1 MNYLIVSLCVC
12 FVFGLGCGVYV
23 LRDLGVDGFL
33 IGIAPAFLHSLAF
46 ALVGWLLFE
55 RRIAVLVWCVL
66 LAAIGIGFESAQ
78 SIILPV
84 WLPNMLRA
92 YSAHGVFDPLDVAAT
107 ALGFFAGYALI
118 GWRQDTSI
126 SCGTGSGMAHCRQ
139 QQI

>member
-1 MNYLIVSLCVC
+1 MNYLIVSLCAS

-23 LRDLGVDGFL
+23 LRDLGFGCLLV
-33 IGIAPAFLHSLAF
+33 GIAPAFLHSLAF
-46 ALVGWLLFE
+46 ALAGWLLFE

-78 SIILPV
+78 SMILPV

-107 ALGFFAGYALI
+107 ALGFFGGYALI

>member
-1 MNYLIVSLCVC
+1 MNYLIVSLCAS

-23 LRDLGVDGFL
+23 LRDLDVGGLLVV
-33 IGIAPAFLHSLAF
+33 IAPAFLHSLAF
-46 ALVGWLLFE
+46 ALRGWLLFD
-55 RRIAVLVWCVL
+55 RRITALVWCVF
-66 LAAIGIGFESAQ
+66 LAAIGIGFELAQ
-78 SIILPV
+78 NVILPV
-84 WLPNMLRA
+84 WFPNMLRA

-107 ALGFFAGYALI
+107 AIGFFAGYALI

>member
-78 SIILPV
+78 SMILPV

-92 YSAHGVFDPLDVAAT
+92 YSAHGVFDPLDVVAT
-107 ALGFFAGYALI
+107 ALGFCAGYALI